1 MATSSVFSGSV
12 TADSLSLAVGTT
24 GTKTVGGR
32 MFASIVDSAIVTLP
46 LTATTTAFST
56 TFSLPANTLVSAST
70 LRIRVV
76 ARVTTVTATTPATI
90 VLRLGGTTI
99 GTSQAAAAALP
110 DGTRC
115 VIDAVLTSRGAPG
128 AAVGLSG
135 VATAVWSGLP
145 AVVTVFPGTAN
156 TTVPTFATNA
166 ALVID
171 AGVTTTA
178 NALNTGALVVEELVV
193 YVD

>member
-1 MATSSVFSGSV
+1 MATSSVFSGGV

-32 MFASIVDSAIVTLP
+32 MFASIADSATLVLP
-46 LTATTTAFST
+46 GTATTNAFLT
-56 TFSLPANTLVSAST
+56 TFSLPANTLVSGST
-70 LRIRVV
+70 LRVRLVT
-76 ARVTTVTATTPATI
+76 RVTVVTAVSTVAI
-90 VLRLGGTTI
+90 VLRLGGTTM
-99 GTSQAAAAALP
+99 GTSQQVVAAQAN
-110 DGTRC
+110 GVRC
-115 VIDAVLTSRGAPG
+115 VIDAVFTARGAPG

-145 AVVTVFPGTAN
+145 AVVTAYPDVSITA
-156 TTVPTFATNA
+156 VPTFATNA

-171 AGVTTTA
+171 AATISGGLTT
-178 NALNTGALVVEELVV
+178 GSLVIEELVV